1 MYLGMWDEQKKVKET
16 AKKTLHY
23 LEKLARTTAHI
34 HAVRTKVMH
43 ALGWT
48 TAILTLDMPEP

>member
-1 MYLGMWDEQKKVKET
+1 MWDEQKKVKET